1 MPYTPSFDR
10 SKAQAL
16 WPQSG
21 AVDYLNH
28 GSYGFVPQ
36 PVRDDFLQHS
46 TAMLDNPMHYLCD
59 EYGAY
64 FEQNHRAL
72 SALMHCP
79 PDDLVLVQ
87 GATEG
92 VNAVI
97 KSLALTGQI
106 KAGDQLLRTSHGYNA
121 CNNVLHSIA
130 QQTGARVVVAEM
142 PFPLQH
148 EDEVVGAI
156 LAAVTDKTKF
166 ALIDHITSPTALL
179 FPVARIVY
187 ELKQRGVECL
197 IDGAHAC
204 GMVEVDVPALG
215 AAFYVGNGHKWLGAA
230 PGVGFL
236 YVRPDLQHLIEPVT
250 MSHGYNDSTPNKSLF
265 QKQFAYNATRNYAPW
280 FTLNTA
286 ITTLNSLHPNGLFA
300 LMEDNRQLVKH
311 GYDLML
317 DALGQKPYAP
327 VQMLTTMAS
336 VLVPAGPQP
345 DSHVAMRHY
354 IRDHF
359 NMVMQVVPYSSTQRV
374 VRLSA
379 HAYNQPEQYEKAARA
394 VTSALRAGV

>member
-10 SKAQAL
+10 SIAQAL

-21 AVDYLNH
+21 GVDYLNH

-36 PVRDDFLQHS
+36 PVRDSYLQHS
-46 TAMLDNPMHYLCD
+46 NAMLDNPMHYLCD
-59 EYGAY
+59 AYDAY
-64 FEQNHRAL
+64 FTQNHQAI
-72 SALMHCP
+72 STLMHCAP
-79 PDDLVLVQ
+79 QDVVLVQ

-92 VNAVI
+92 VNAVF

-106 KAGDQLLRTSHGYNA
+106 TAGDQLLRTSHGYNA

-130 QQTGARVVVAEM
+130 QQTGAQVVVAEV

-148 EDEVVGAI
+148 EDEVVEAI
-156 LAAVTDKTKF
+156 LAAVTPKTKY
-166 ALIDHITSPTALL
+166 ALIDHIPSNTALL
-179 FPVARIVY
+179 FPVARIVR
-187 ELKQRGVECL
+187 ELKAHGVECL

-204 GMVEVDVPALG
+204 GMVDVDVPALG

-250 MSHGYNDSTPNKSLF
+250 MSHGYNDTNPNKSLF

-280 FTLNTA
+280 FTLHTA
-286 ITTLNSLHPNGLFA
+286 ITTLNDLHPYGLFA
-300 LMEDNRQLVKH
+300 LMEDNRQLVAH
-311 GYDLML
+311 GYHLLL

-327 VQMLTTMAS
+327 DDMLTTMAT

-345 DSHVAMRHY
+345 NSHVAMRHY

-359 NMVMQVVPYSSTQRV
+359 NMVMQVVPYSSTERV

-379 HAYNQPEQYEKAARA
+379 HAYNQPAQYEKAAHA
-394 VTSALRAGV
+394 VTSALKAGV